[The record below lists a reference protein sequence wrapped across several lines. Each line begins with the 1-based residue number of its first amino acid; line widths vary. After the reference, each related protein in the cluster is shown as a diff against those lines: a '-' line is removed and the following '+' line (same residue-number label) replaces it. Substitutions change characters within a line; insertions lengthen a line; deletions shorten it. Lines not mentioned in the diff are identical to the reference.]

1 MDTEKS
7 IILLQAMQQHELTIA
22 KLYLAYA
29 ERFEAEAE
37 FWNEL
42 SEAEVRHSRCLQ
54 KVKDLMA
61 DNPEIQIAQRFS
73 LDAINSS
80 IRYINELIERAA
92 SPEFQPINALSLAM
106 KLEEAFLEKNYFEVL
121 TGDSEEIKDTLEL
134 LRSETEQHF
143 HILKEKVDRFK
154 LHGR

>member
-22 KLYLAYA
+22 KLYQTYA
-29 ERFEAEAE
+29 ERFETEAE

-42 SEAEVRHSRCLQ
+42 SQAEVRHARCLKQ
-54 KVKDLMA
+54 VQDLLEE
-61 DNPEIQIAQRFS
+61 DPEIRIAQRFT
-73 LDAINSS
+73 LEAINSS
-80 IRYINELIERAA
+80 IRYVTELTDRAV
-92 SPEFQPINALSLAM
+92 SPDFQPINALSLAM

-143 HILKEKVDRFK
+143 QILKKTLNEFK